1 MNQHPHPFV
10 PVPVR
15 PRHDGWM
22 PERQIAFIEALAE
35 SGCVGEACG
44 RVGMSTESAYT
55 LRRHLG
61 GRDFRLAWDA
71 ALDFA
76 IRRLSDAAFSRALH
90 GVVVPHFYKGELIGE
105 HRRYD
110 EALTRFL
117 LRYRD
122 PLRYSKARDRDN
134 WDGHDE
140 SVAVELAVRI
150 DDVKTSATARDALG
164 EEAFA
169 AYAAA
174 EAAEAKAATARA
186 NAAIAAEAR
195 LAKAAA
201 AKAQAEIAA
210 EARSA
215 AAAAANAAAKAA
227 AATADA
233 DAATAANRAAAQAWE
248 ASEAAAN
255 AEAFAIADAIVAQAV
270 AEARANGILP
280 PDVSSTSSTLH
291 GSDAAARRQDP
302 PAEANAAG
310 GVSRSECGGVKP
322 PRSG

>member
-1 MNQHPHPFV
+1 MNQHPHPFT

-15 PRHDGWM
+15 PRHDGWT
-22 PERQIAFIEALAE
+22 PERQTAFIEALAE
-35 SGCVGEACG
+35 CGCVGDACG
-44 RVGMSTESAYT
+44 RVGMSTESAYA

-122 PLRYSKARDRDN
+122 PLRYSKARDRDD

-140 SVAVELAVRI
+140 SVAVELAVRL
-150 DDVKTSATARDALG
+150 DDVKTSATARDTLG

-174 EAAEAKAATARA
+174 EAAAGRAETRAAAAKAKG
-186 NAAIAAEAR
+186 AAAAEAR

-201 AKAQAEIAA
+201 AKAEAAIAA
-210 EARSA
+210 
-215 AAAAANAAAKAA
+215 AAAKAA
-227 AATADA
+227 ADA
-233 DAATAANRAAAQAWE
+233 DAAAAAEIAAADAIE
-248 ASEAAAN
+248 AAKVAEAAAY

-270 AEARANGILP
+270 AEARASGILP

-291 GSDAAARRQDP
+291 GWDAPARGRST
-302 PAEANAAG
+302 AAG
-310 GVSRSECGGVKP
+310 VTGADHGKAKP
-322 PRSG
+322 PLP